1 MEPPQGVKANMMRTY
16 ADLSPSFL
24 TAGDQPSGLS
34 KTWRGL
40 VFSCAFFHAL
50 VQERRKFGPLGWNI
64 K

>member
-1 MEPPQGVKANMMRTY
+1 MEPPQGVKANMTRTY

-24 TAGDQPSGLS
+24 EAPDQPASLS

-50 VQERRKFGPLGWNI
+50 VQVRTVNDHPS
-64 K
+64 